1 MSLKIRP
8 YRVVEDQG
16 EAIPKEPRE
25 MLQQYVS
32 DMMAVDRQ
40 ILEAVV
46 QELSDEDVTKYPAVK
61 SVMEKIHK
69 TLVDQISELDKQLYT
84 LGGEREGRIKDTVTK
99 IVGQLAGVA
108 SRTRGSRV
116 SKALRDDYGG
126 LNMAAV
132 GYEMLHTT
140 ALGLNEKETADIA
153 LRHLTN
159 IAPIIVELNQVI
171 PETVAK
177 ELRDEGKTV
186 DPTVSREA
194 VDNINSAW
202 SKAAERQVTGERAP
216 KVDSD

>member
-1 MSLKIRP
+1 LSLKIRP

-32 DMMAVDRQ
+32 DMIAVDRQ
-40 ILEAVV
+40 ILETVV
-46 QELSDEDVTKYPAVK
+46 QELNDEDVTKYPAVK

-69 TLVDQISELDKQLYT
+69 TLVDQIPELDKQLYT

-177 ELRDEGKTV
+177 ELQDEGKKV

-202 SKAAERQVTGERAP
+202 RVLSSLRLLGLSFHGMA
-216 KVDSD
+216 